1 MYIDVHC
8 HLDLLKNLD
17 SVIDRAKEAGVRRIV
32 TAGVNPETNRLVL
45 EYAKK
50 YEGVEAALGIY
61 PDETLK
67 LSAEELDKELD
78 FIRQNKDKIKAIGEI
93 GIDWTYPDKEKQISA
108 FEKQV
113 KLALE
118 LGKTVVVHSRKAEAD
133 AIDLLE
139 QLKVKKCVMHYF
151 SGNMKLV
158 ERVVKNGWALSVPT
172 CVVYSEQFQSL
183 IANTPV
189 ENLLCETD
197 SPFSHPKKKKNNE
210 PANVVESY
218 KMIAKI
224 KGLGLKEVEEQV
236 EKNYRELF

>member
-17 SVIDRAKEAGVRRIV
+17 SVIDGAKEAGVRCIV
-32 TAGVNPETNRLVL
+32 TAGIDSKTNRLVL
-45 EYAKK
+45 SYAEK
-50 YEGVEAALGIY
+50 YEGVGAALGIY

-67 LSAEELDKELD
+67 LSESDLQKEID
-78 FIRQNKDKIKAIGEI
+78 FIRANANKIKAIGEI
-93 GIDWTYPDKEKQISA
+93 GIDWTYPDKEKQIAA
-108 FEKQV
+108 FTKQV

-118 LGKTVVVHSRKAEAD
+118 LDKPIVVHSRKAEAD

-139 QLKVKKCVMHYF
+139 QLNVKKCVMHYF

-158 ERVVKNGWALSVPT
+158 ERIVQNGWKLSVPT

-197 SPFSHPKKKKNNE
+197 SPFSHPKKKKGNE
-210 PANVVESY
+210 PGNVVESY

-224 KGLGLKEVEEQV
+224 KGLEIKKVEEQI
-236 EKNYRELF
+236 EKNYSELF